1 MKWTQAVFFLSL
13 FSLGVTAES
22 DGVPSLEVM
31 ARSSVYN
38 VGENKVIYCKGLN
51 LPERIEWYAPNRE
64 IVGERSSANS
74 RIFSERLKN
83 DTLASSL
90 VLLFIR
96 SFKIEDSGNW
106 TCKAGDLFETIQ
118 IIVGERVSLS
128 ATQET
133 FEGEETKSAR
143 FDCAAKGYPPPVF
156 QWYKDNTPIVADGKK
171 FFLRKKEDNYQLEI
185 RNLSHQDTG
194 EYTCKVTQ
202 KALSHYAHKRVLLNV
217 QHKPFLYDEFDN
229 TRTISYSR
237 YRTEEVYAIINAP
250 KNITCRAVGYPEP
263 KFEWF
268 RRINGHDDPITDE
281 DMIANSQDGSSSTL
295 MLRMYDEEALGEYK
309 CLASNEK
316 GRVYV
321 IYHVQKG
328 NKPDMPDHVSVVG
341 VSTTSITFNVTC
353 STCNMAIEEDK
364 SEDPQNLTVLGY
376 TFQLVPYK
384 KGFLADWNSSEE
396 FDVDFVNYSTYPQ
409 TLFIVEPLANKTTYH
424 VRVCTRNS
432 AGCSDFLELSST
444 PTTAFAG
451 RLFHSFVLMLGTL
464 LLLMLI

>member
-1 MKWTQAVFFLSL
+1 MKWAAAVFVVSL
-13 FSLGVTAES
+13 FSLGSAQS
-22 DGVPSLEVM
+22 GDGVPSLEVM

-51 LPERIEWYAPNRE
+51 LPERIEWYAPNRD
-64 IVGERSSANS
+64 IVGERSTVNS

-106 TCKAGDLFETIQ
+106 TCKAGELFETIE
-118 IIVGERVSLS
+118 IIVGEKVSLS
-128 ATQET
+128 SAQET

-156 QWYKDNTPIVADGKK
+156 QWYKDNAPIVADNKK

-202 KALSHYAHKRVLLNV
+202 KALSHYAHKRVNLNV
-217 QHKPFLYDEFDN
+217 QHKPLLYDEFDN

-268 RRINGHDDPITDE
+268 RRTNGHDDPITDE
-281 DMIANSQDGSSSTL
+281 EMIAHAQDGSSSTL

-316 GRVYV
+316 GKVYV

-328 NKPDMPDHVSVVG
+328 NKPDMPDHLSVVSV
-341 VSTTSITFNVTC
+341 TKYSITFNVSC
-353 STCNMAIEEDK
+353 STCNMELEEDK
-364 SEDPQNLTVLGY
+364 SEDPQNLTILGY
-376 TFQLVPYK
+376 TFQLVPFQ
-384 KGFLADWNSSEE
+384 KGFLADWNASEE
-396 FDVDFVNYSTYPQ
+396 FNVDIENYTLPQ
-409 TLFIVEPLANKTTYH
+409 TLFVIEPLRNGTAYH

-432 AGCSDFLELSST
+432 AGCSDFVELDST
-444 PTTAFAG
+444 PKTALAG
-451 RLFHSFVLMLGTL
+451 KLFISFMLMLATT